1 MAKTT
6 EIGMVPTQKRP
17 PKREFVTDRFLMQHF
32 KPLKVIGKGSFGEV
46 TKAIDLRTN
55 KVRAIKK
62 IKKSALQKEKGIDKD
77 KEYEILTKLVRN
89 HCLL

>member
-1 MAKTT
+1 M
-6 EIGMVPTQKRP
+6 KR
-17 PKREFVTDRFLMQHF
+17 FLTDRYIMQHF

-62 IKKSALQKEKGIDKD
+62 IKKSAL
-77 KEYEILTKLVRN
+77 
-89 HCLL
+89 

>member
-1 MAKTT
+1 
-6 EIGMVPTQKRP
+6 
-17 PKREFVTDRFLMQHF
+17 MQHF

-77 KEYEILTKLVRN
+77 KEYEILTKLVRDQLFIFYN
-89 HCLL
+89 RNILTSLDY